1 MTFTETETADLHLLL
16 QKEKKTINEL
26 DKSKVLLFF
35 TKCFK
40 KTLSELKRKFAS
52 LPNKTHAIFLGS
64 NLMFNVFWIV
74 LNYSNNLKLTIFFA
88 ERSILLFIEFILLS
102 NDPKIN
108 RELCYVP
115 NITDALS
122 FSYKKTVGSLTLASV
137 CSYGRHLSLYN
148 TALIIKIILQKYTNE
163 IDTIIEKIIKIGST
177 FSDTIYFN
185 KIYININHLIE
196 NYELNLLDD
205 YISKIDS

>member
-1 MTFTETETADLHLLL
+1 MNFTETETADLHLLL
-16 QKEKKTINEL
+16 QKEKKKINEL
-26 DKSKVLLFF
+26 DKSKVILFF

-40 KTLSELKRKFAS
+40 KTLSELRLKFDN
-52 LPNKTHAIFLGS
+52 LPNKEHAILLGS

-115 NITDALS
+115 NIADALS
-122 FSYKKTVGSLTLASV
+122 FSYKKTVGSLTLESV
-137 CSYGRHLSLYN
+137 CSYGRHLYLYN
-148 TALIIKIILQKYTNE
+148 TTLIIKIVLQKHDDVDYL
-163 IDTIIEKIIKIGST
+163 IDKICKISNS
-177 FSDTIYFN
+177 FANSIYFN
-185 KIYININHLIE
+185 KVYINISHLLE
-196 NYELNLLDD
+196 NYEINVVDE
-205 YISKIDS
+205 YISKII